1 MEEIKITTPF
11 ITLGQLLKLTN
22 KFESGGM
29 IKGYLAEEGAFVN
42 GELDKRR
49 GRKVY
54 LNDIVKLTTGETY
67 IVKGK

>member
-1 MEEIKITTPF
+1 MEEIKITTPY

-42 GELDKRR
+42 GELDRRR
-49 GRKVY
+49 GKKVY
-54 LNDIVKLTTGETY
+54 LKDTVKLTTGETY

>member
-42 GELDKRR
+42 DELDKRR

-54 LNDIVKLTTGETY
+54 LKDIVRLTTGETY

>member
-29 IKGYLAEEGAFVN
+29 IKGYLAEKGAFVN

-54 LNDIVKLTTGETY
+54 LKDIVKLTTGETY

>member
-1 MEEIKITTPF
+1 
-11 ITLGQLLKLTN
+11 
-22 KFESGGM
+22 M

-49 GRKVY
+49 GKKVY
-54 LNDIVKLTTGETY
+54 LKDIVKLTTGETY